1 MALTDKLTAIAN
13 AIREKTGSIEEMT
26 LDMMATE
33 ISGITSGSNAFT
45 MKDYLTLRSGD
56 GYQFYSFK
64 GTYEAL
70 SKILKYSDT
79 SSVTNMTNMF
89 EFCNSLTTIPRL
101 DTSSVTNMNNML
113 HECSSLTSIPL
124 LDTSSV
130 TDMSAMFWLCTSLTT
145 IPQLD
150 TSSVTDMNSMF
161 DSCTSLTTIP
171 QLDTSSVT
179 NMSYMFFNC
188 TSLTTIS
195 QLDISSVTD
204 MSNMLYGCSKLKD
217 CYLRNIKENIQLS
230 NGSSY
235 GCLLTLDSLLYIIKE
250 LRISRDPRTLTIG
263 SKNIEKIN
271 NIYIKLKTIT
281 DEMRAEDRWIN
292 EKFPF
297 EVCESTDEGAI
308 YIYDYCSE
316 KNWQIK

>member
-56 GYQFYSFK
+56 GFQFYSFG

-70 SKILKYSDT
+70 SKILKYRDT
-79 SSVTNMTNMF
+79 SSVTSMESMF
-89 EFCNSLTTIPRL
+89 EYCDSLTTIPQL
-101 DTSSVTNMNNML
+101 DISSVTGMYKMF
-113 HECSSLTSIPL
+113 HE
-124 LDTSSV
+124 
-130 TDMSAMFWLCTSLTT
+130 CTSLTT

-150 TSSVTDMNSMF
+150 TSSVTNMGTMF
-161 DSCTSLTTIP
+161 WLCTSLTTIP

-188 TSLTTIS
+188 TSLTTVS
-195 QLDISSVTD
+195 QLDIGSVTD
-204 MSNMLYGCSKLKD
+204 VSNMFYGCSKLKD

-297 EVCESTDEGAI
+297 EVCKSTDEGAI